1 MALERSL
8 ATGGAGVVRG
18 IALAGRIAVQVGDR
32 SIDERALPGR
42 QPRIAF
48 ALLVTERH
56 RAVTRDEL
64 ADNLWPGARPTT
76 WETALRGVVSRVRTF
91 IVVSGLGDR
100 TLLRTDAGTYR
111 LQPLTDTVVDLER
124 AATQLAWAETSLAEG
139 AAQAALDSAAAAR
152 GVLTRPLL
160 PGADGPWLDGQRRR
174 LGLLLL
180 RAVETV
186 AAARLA
192 LGDHQ
197 HAAEAADVAIA
208 LDPFR
213 ETAHRL
219 LLRAHLGAGD
229 GAAGL
234 RAFERCRRLLA
245 EELGVDPAP
254 ETRALHGELVRIGAA
269 RVPPGRIGPTAAA
282 AVTARTAVVVGNG
295 RTGPSPDVPPYV
307 GLRTFDRSDAAWF
320 FGRDGDVT
328 RLLDRLDRT
337 RFLAVLGAS
346 GSGKSS
352 LVRAGLVPA
361 LRRGAL
367 PGADTWPVIVVRPG
381 HDPLGGLAAQLAGLA
396 AHLGG
401 SASPVGG
408 ARRPDPATLTARLR
422 AGGRHLHELV
432 EGLLRDR
439 RGDGARL
446 LVVVD
451 QLEEL
456 FTLPHD
462 PQVARAFLEGLAAA
476 AATPGG
482 RTVVVATLRADV
494 YDRLADHPTVADLAS
509 GHQFLVT
516 PMDEVGLA
524 EAVEGPARRAGL
536 RLEPGLT
543 HLILRDVARQPAAL
557 PLLQQA
563 LLELWHR
570 REDTTLT
577 IAGYHATGGV
587 AEALARRAEAEF
599 DALSPTDQRLARRV
613 LLRLVQPGEGTADSR
628 RVVPTSE
635 LVTRPAEQP
644 AVDRVIERLTA
655 ARLLTTD
662 RDLVGARRVELAHEA
677 LIRAWPRLRAWMDDD
692 RASLVLQRRLTD
704 AAVEWD
710 RVERDDGA
718 LFRGAHLAEAQ
729 ALAARDDIAL
739 NPLERLFLAASMR
752 AQETERH
759 GRLRRQ
765 RLTVAGLVIGLL
777 VTGALSVLASSQS
790 SRLAAQVRI
799 STARELAAA
808 SVANLAV
815 DPERSV
821 LLGLAAV
828 EVTRDAD
835 GTPVREAEE
844 ALHRAVKNSRVVRRY
859 PGGGPALAVTG
870 DGTRFATIDTAG
882 PDTIVRIR
890 EVATGAEVLALRTD
904 PPALAIALD
913 PAGERL
919 ATTDGEGRLHL
930 VDART
935 GTMLGSFE
943 GHDGPAVAVAFD
955 PSGRTLASAG
965 DDATVRIWEAGTSR
979 PLAVLAGQHEG
990 RIDALAFSPDGDRL
1004 VSGGHDTTAVAWD
1017 LTGGAPAAVLVA
1029 HQWQVLDVAVDAAGT
1044 RIATASN
1051 DGTTRIWDAS
1061 SGAELRTLYSLAPQH
1076 AVAFS
1081 PDAVRVATGGS
1092 DGTIDV
1098 WEVETGR
1105 HLLSLPGHTA
1115 AIGAL
1120 AFTSAHDLLS
1130 ASDDG
1135 TTRRWDTG
1143 PTGGR
1148 DWLTAPAAR
1157 LRWAGVAFAPDGRSF
1172 AVPRDRGGAAIR
1184 STDTGTALRVLGGH
1198 AAWLV
1203 GLTFSPDGTTLAGSA
1218 AHGAAVAHPGAAGAT
1233 VPIWDVATGELIR
1246 TLAGHDDLVSVVAHH
1261 PDGTRLLTG
1270 TLGGMLREWD
1280 ATSGDLLG
1288 QHELGRDP
1296 VLAASDDGDGWV
1308 AVTAPETDAPVATP
1322 ITVWD
1327 VPGGRRFQLLGS
1339 TGMVTVAAIA
1349 ADDLLATG
1357 GRDGVARVWDLRSG
1371 ALLAT
1376 LRGHGAPLGQLSFDR
1391 DGARLATAG
1400 EDGTVRVWEA
1410 ATGRE
1415 LLTLWGHDLIAYG
1428 VAFSADGR
1436 LLATSS
1442 PDGTVALHLLPI
1454 DEFLEVA
1461 RSRVTRGLT
1470 EEECRQYLRGARC
1483 STTVTAAP

>member
-1 MALERSL
+1 
-8 ATGGAGVVRG
+8 VVRG
-18 IALAGRIAVQVGDR
+18 IALAGRIAVQVGD
-32 SIDERALPGR
+32 SITDERALPGR
-42 QPRIAF
+42 QPRIVF

-64 ADNLWPGARPTT
+64 AENLWPGPRPAT
-76 WETALRGVVSRVRTF
+76 WETALRGVVSRVRSF
-91 IVVSGLGDR
+91 IVMAGLGDR
-100 TLLRTDAGTYR
+100 TLLRADAGTYR
-111 LQPLTDTVVDLER
+111 LHPLAEVVVDLEL
-124 AATQLAWAETSLAEG
+124 AAAQLEQAEAALTEG
-139 AAQAALDSAAAAR
+139 APQEALDAAAAAR

-160 PGADGPWLDGQRRR
+160 PGANGPWVDGQRRC
-174 LGLLLL
+174 LALLLL
-180 RAVETV
+180 RALETV

-192 LGDHQ
+192 IGDHQ
-197 HAAEAADVAIA
+197 HAAEAADAAIA

-219 LLRAHLGAGD
+219 LLRANLAAGD

-245 EELGVDPAP
+245 DELGVDPAP
-254 ETRALHGELVRIGAA
+254 ETRALHGQLAQIGAA
-269 RVPPGRIGPTAAA
+269 PVPLGRIGPTVASAATRRPA
-282 AVTARTAVVVGNG
+282 LDARNG
-295 RTGPSPDVPPYV
+295 RVAPAPNLPPYV
-307 GLRTFDRSDAAWF
+307 GLRTFEESDAPWF

-328 RLLDRLDRT
+328 RLLDRLAGT
-337 RFLAVLGAS
+337 RFLAVVGAS

-352 LVRAGLVPA
+352 LVRAGFVPA

-367 PGADTWPVIVVRPG
+367 PGADTWPVVVLRPG
-381 HDPLGGLAAQLAGLA
+381 PDPIVGLADQLAGLVA
-396 AHLGG
+396 SLDG
-401 SASPVGG
+401 SGSPVGG
-408 ARRPDPATLTARLR
+408 PDLREAATLLSRLR
-422 AGGRHLHELV
+422 TGGRCLHQLV
-432 EGLLRDR
+432 EELLHDR
-439 RGDGARL
+439 AADTRL
-446 LVVVD
+446 LLVVD

-456 FTLPHD
+456 FTLEPD
-462 PQVARAFLEGLAAA
+462 PQVRRAFLDVLAGAVTA
-476 AATPGG
+476 PDG

-494 YDRLADHPTVADLAS
+494 YGRLAGHPTMADLAS
-509 GHQFLVT
+509 AHQLLVT
-516 PMDEVGLA
+516 PMDSVGLA

-536 RLEPGLT
+536 HLEPGLT

-570 REDTTLT
+570 RDDTTLT
-577 IAGYHATGGV
+577 IAGYRATGGV
-587 AEALARRAEAEF
+587 AEAIARRAEAEY
-599 DALSPTDQRLARRV
+599 DALSPADQRLARRV
-613 LLRLVQPGEGTADSR
+613 LLRLVQPGEGTAASR
-628 RVVPTSE
+628 RVVPMSE
-635 LVTRPAEQP
+635 LTTLPAEQP
-644 AVDRVIERLTA
+644 AVARVIERLTA
-655 ARLLTTD
+655 ARLLTVD
-662 RDLVGARRVELAHEA
+662 RDVVGARQVELAHEA
-677 LIRAWPRLRAWMDDD
+677 LVRAWPRLRDWIDDD
-692 RASLVLQRRLTD
+692 RASLVLQRRLTE
-704 AAVEWD
+704 AALEWD
-710 RVERDDGA
+710 RVERDGGA
-718 LFRGAHLAEAQ
+718 LYRGAHLAEATT
-729 ALAARDDIAL
+729 LAAREGVVL
-739 NPLERLFLAASMR
+739 NPLERRFLATSTQ
-752 AQETERH
+752 AQDTERRD
-759 GRLRRQ
+759 RLRRL
-765 RLTVAGLVIGLL
+765 RLTVAGLSIGLL
-777 VTGALSVLASSQS
+777 LTGALTVVASSQS

-799 STARELAAA
+799 SAARELAAA
-808 SVANLAV
+808 SVANLGV

-828 EVTRDAD
+828 DVTRDAD

-844 ALHRAVKNSRVVRRY
+844 ALHRAVKSSRVVQRY
-859 PGGGPALAVTG
+859 PGGGPALALTG
-870 DGTRFATIDTAG
+870 DGTRFATIDSAG
-882 PDTIVRIR
+882 PHPIVRVR
-890 EVATGAEVLALRTD
+890 EVATGTEVLALRTD

-919 ATTDGEGRLHL
+919 ATTDGEGRIRL

-935 GTMLGSFE
+935 GTLLDSFE

-955 PSGRTLASAG
+955 ASGRSLASAG
-965 DDATVRIWEAGTSR
+965 DDATVRIWEIGTR
-979 PLAVLAGQHEG
+979 LPLHVLAGPHTG
-990 RIDALAFSPDGDRL
+990 RIDALAFGPDGDRL

-1017 LTGGAPAAVLVA
+1017 LAVGAPDAVLEA
-1029 HQWQVLDVAVDAAGT
+1029 HQWQVFDVAIDATGT

-1051 DGTTRIWDAS
+1051 DGTTRIWDATT
-1061 SGAELRTLYSLAPQH
+1061 GAELRTLYSLAPQH

-1081 PDAVRVATGGS
+1081 PDAARVATGGS

-1120 AFTSAHDLLS
+1120 AFASEHDLLS

-1143 PTGGR
+1143 LSGGR
-1148 DWLTAPAAR
+1148 DWLTAPTAR

-1172 AVPRDRGGAAIR
+1172 AVPRDRGGATLR
-1184 STDTGTALRVLGGH
+1184 SVDTGAELRVLTGH

-1218 AHGAAVAHPGAAGAT
+1218 AHGAAFAHPGKPGST
-1233 VPIWDVATGELIR
+1233 VPIWDVATGRLTM
-1246 TLAGHDDLVSVVAHH
+1246 TLAGHDDLVSVVTHH

-1270 TLGGMLREWD
+1270 TLGGQLREWD
-1280 ATSGDLLG
+1280 ATSGALRRE
-1288 QHELGRDP
+1288 HELGRDP
-1296 VLAASDDGDGWV
+1296 VLAAQHDGDGWV
-1308 AVTAPETDAPVATP
+1308 AVTVPDTDAPVASP

-1327 VPGGRRFQLLGS
+1327 VPGGPRYRLLGS
-1339 TGMVTVAAIA
+1339 TGMVTVAAFG
-1349 ADDLLATG
+1349 ADGLLATG

-1376 LRGHGAPLGQLSFDR
+1376 LGGHDAPLGQLAFDP
-1391 DGARLATAG
+1391 DGDRLATAG

-1442 PDGTVALHLLPI
+1442 PDGTVALHLLPP
-1454 DEFLEVA
+1454 DEFVEVA
-1461 RSRVTRGLT
+1461 RSRVTRDLT
-1470 EEECRQYLRGARC
+1470 DEECRQYLREAPC
-1483 STTVTAAP
+1483 PTVLTDPP